1 MNSGWTNKDW
11 KWLTSI
17 LVAVIILS
25 FSFWLSDYS
34 INFNIISSSVSIALA
49 IVAISM
55 SMQQSKD
62 NQRTLTSV
70 ADMRNEVINHIKD
83 VGIKVDKI
91 SMTDITDLV
100 QILDKKKNDEG
111 GKEKQHEQDNQ
122 ENVVQGEK
130 TKTSKEEE
138 EKIKLYNKF
147 LEFSTLGESNRKYKY
162 QFKIRVEN
170 SEETME
176 FISKVIA
183 KHFKGENILYNKV
196 GKYEYEFVFVS
207 DIPELYLLGD
217 WINTV
222 LQHQSTEVLG
232 IFQIG

>member
-1 MNSGWTNKDW
+1 M
-11 KWLTSI
+11 
-17 LVAVIILS
+17 
-25 FSFWLSDYS
+25 
-34 INFNIISSSVSIALA
+34 SIALA

-170 SEETME
+170 SEEIME

>member
-1 MNSGWTNKDW
+1 M
-11 KWLTSI
+11 
-17 LVAVIILS
+17 
-25 FSFWLSDYS
+25 
-34 INFNIISSSVSIALA
+34 SIALA

-100 QILDKKKNDEG
+100 QILDKKMNDGG
-111 GKEKQHEQDNQ
+111 GKEKQHEQDKQ

-138 EKIKLYNKF
+138 EKIKLF
-147 LEFSTLGESNRKYKY
+147 RFAASCHGR
-162 QFKIRVEN
+162 
-170 SEETME
+170 
-176 FISKVIA
+176 
-183 KHFKGENILYNKV
+183 
-196 GKYEYEFVFVS
+196 
-207 DIPELYLLGD
+207 
-217 WINTV
+217 
-222 LQHQSTEVLG
+222 
-232 IFQIG
+232 

>member
-17 LVAVIILS
+17 LVTVIILS

-49 IVAISM
+49 IIAISM

-70 ADMRNEVINHIKD
+70 TNMRNEVINHIKD
-83 VGIKVDKI
+83 VGVKVDKI

-100 QILDKKKNDEG
+100 QILDEKKKEESDK
-111 GKEKQHEQDNQ
+111 GKQNEQ
-122 ENVVQGEK
+122 ENVVQGE
-130 TKTSKEEE
+130 TVKTSKEEE

-162 QFKIRVEN
+162 QIKIRVEN

-176 FISKVIA
+176 FISKIIA

-207 DIPELYLLGD
+207 DIPELYLQGD
-217 WINTV
+217 WIKTV
-222 LQHQSTEVLG
+222 LQHQSAEVLG

>member
-1 MNSGWTNKDW
+1 M
-11 KWLTSI
+11 
-17 LVAVIILS
+17 
-25 FSFWLSDYS
+25 
-34 INFNIISSSVSIALA
+34 SIALA
-49 IVAISM
+49 IIAISM

-70 ADMRNEVINHIKD
+70 TNMRNEVINHIKD

-100 QILDKKKNDEG
+100 QILDEKKQDES
-111 GKEKQHEQDNQ
+111 GKEKQDEQGKEKNAA
-122 ENVVQGEK
+122 QGEK
-130 TKTSKEEE
+130 VKTSKEEE

-162 QFKIRVEN
+162 QFTVRVEN

-176 FISKVIA
+176 FISKIIA
-183 KHFKGENILYNKV
+183 KHFKGENILYNKL

-207 DIPELYLLGD
+207 DIPELYLQGD

-222 LQHQSTEVLG
+222 LQYQSAEVLG